1 MEVGM
6 KKRALAMA
14 IWLGASTV
22 MSGADAELS
31 IFRFTMNDIDGNAVP
46 LETFKGKVVLVVNT
60 ASQCGLTPQYEGL
73 QALYQKYKD
82 KGFVVLGFPANNF
95 GNQEPGSNEQI
106 KEFCSSNFG
115 VGFPM
120 FAKISV
126 KGEDM
131 HPLYQYLTAGA
142 GNPQLAGE
150 ITWNFEKFLFDRSG
164 QVAARFA
171 PKTRPESEEIVKAV
185 ETLLTKD

>member
-1 MEVGM
+1 M

-14 IWLGASTV
+14 IWLGASAV

-31 IFRFTMNDIDGNAVP
+31 IFRFTMNDIDGKAVP

-95 GNQEPGSNEQI
+95 GHQEPGSNDEI
-106 KEFCSSNFG
+106 KEFCSSKFG

-142 GNPQLAGE
+142 GNPQLAGD

-164 QVAARFA
+164 RVAARFA
-171 PKTRPESEEIVKAV
+171 PKTRPESEEIVTAV